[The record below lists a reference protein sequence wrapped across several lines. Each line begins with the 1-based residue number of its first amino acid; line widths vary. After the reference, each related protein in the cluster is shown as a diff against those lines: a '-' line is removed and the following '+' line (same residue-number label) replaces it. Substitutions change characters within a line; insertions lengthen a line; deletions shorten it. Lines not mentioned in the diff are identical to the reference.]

1 MEIAAFKS
9 GYKLHI
15 LVYAQN
21 AKPTVDEQFSV
32 TIKVNMEAQSVKM
45 AVIDD
50 ENCNP
55 KGEWEKLGK
64 PDILTPVQVAEIKNK
79 TVLKWNK
86 APFKAEG
93 GQTVIELTL
102 RTNDVFMLTLE

>member
-1 MEIAAFKS
+1 
-9 GYKLHI
+9 
-15 LVYAQN
+15 
-21 AKPTVDEQFSV
+21 
-32 TIKVNMEAQSVKM
+32 MEAQSVKM

-79 TVLKWNK
+79 TVLK
-86 APFKAEG
+86 
-93 GQTVIELTL
+93 
-102 RTNDVFMLTLE
+102 